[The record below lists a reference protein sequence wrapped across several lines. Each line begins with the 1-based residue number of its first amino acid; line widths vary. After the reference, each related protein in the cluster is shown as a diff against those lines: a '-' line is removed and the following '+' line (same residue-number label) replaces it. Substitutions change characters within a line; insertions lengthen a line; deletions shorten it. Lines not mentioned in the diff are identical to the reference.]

1 MYMDVRIFLTRGCVL
16 QIRPRFSFKRKEV
29 RMGEFEVGDLN
40 IPSRCCRCIWGSM
53 STWWFSCSFILIFSN
68 FLWWLQCYYLFWQV
82 IKLDL
87 PGTTDSYKSY
97 WQRAIVADIKETVCR
112 VPDTA
117 FDGNDS
123 FPLCTS
129 VVKESWF
136 YLVLQSLLVLQ

>member
-1 MYMDVRIFLTRGCVL
+1 M
-16 QIRPRFSFKRKEV
+16 
-29 RMGEFEVGDLN
+29 
-40 IPSRCCRCIWGSM
+40 
-53 STWWFSCSFILIFSN
+53 
-68 FLWWLQCYYLFWQV
+68 

-123 FPLCTS
+123 FLFCMSGKRILDLLGFAWSSCAS
-129 VVKESWF
+129 VRDFSR
-136 YLVLQSLLVLQ
+136 S